1 MPVKQHAPP
10 PPQQAPIT
18 QQEAPPTTETA
29 NQDVADTQVIPQGP
43 EVKMKKSVETVGT
56 ASDGGAG
63 MESQIATANQEEE
76 STAQTDQRKDG
87 EEKMETITQRVEDS
101 VDSGDVTAEVTE
113 DPQKQGSALGV
124 QIEEKIPETKITPIL
139 EVDVIPTD
147 QVVLLCSLSTVV
159 RDR

>member
-1 MPVKQHAPP
+1 
-10 PPQQAPIT
+10 
-18 QQEAPPTTETA
+18 
-29 NQDVADTQVIPQGP
+29 
-43 EVKMKKSVETVGT
+43 MKESVETVGT

-76 STAQTDQRKDG
+76 STAQADQRKDG

-113 DPQKQGSALGV
+113 DPQ
-124 QIEEKIPETKITPIL
+124 TKTTPIL

-147 QVVLLCSLSTVV
+147 QVVLFCSLSTVV

>member
-1 MPVKQHAPP
+1 
-10 PPQQAPIT
+10 
-18 QQEAPPTTETA
+18 
-29 NQDVADTQVIPQGP
+29 
-43 EVKMKKSVETVGT
+43 MKESVETAGT

>member
-1 MPVKQHAPP
+1 
-10 PPQQAPIT
+10 
-18 QQEAPPTTETA
+18 
-29 NQDVADTQVIPQGP
+29 
-43 EVKMKKSVETVGT
+43 MKESVETAGT

-113 DPQKQGSALGV
+113 DPQ
-124 QIEEKIPETKITPIL
+124 TKTTPIL

-147 QVVLLCSLSTVV
+147 QVVLFCSLSTVV